1 VRDRALYVFL
11 GYSNQVLIEW
21 QMRFVYCF
29 CISLSLIFPGC
40 SNQPSAD
47 DRLYQLVSSDHSRI
61 TFENSIQDNDS
72 LNILTYEYL
81 YNGGGVGVLDVNND
95 GLNDLFF
102 TGNQVPNALYLNKGN
117 FQFEDISASAKNSAS
132 EFVVY
137 GCFHYD
143 SWFKPHRT
151 V

>member
-47 DRLYQLVSSDHSRI
+47 DRLFQLVSSDHSRI

-72 LNILTYEYL
+72 LNI
-81 YNGGGVGVLDVNND
+81 VLDVNND